1 MAIWSSIF
9 GERQLTPPVP
19 AQQISVSELPKELA
33 PYYKDILSKS
43 QALYEQRMAEDP
55 SLRRYTGATLA
66 EFSPEQQQAFTG
78 IAGLVG
84 SQAPAMAEATEMTR
98 AGAAPI
104 TGEQIEEYMSP
115 YQQAVTDIEK
125 REATKQFE
133 SQVVPGLA
141 QQAAQAQAF
150 GGSRQAILEGMA
162 ADTQQRLLADIQ
174 AKGSAQAYQEAV
186 RRLEEERTRTGQA
199 ASQIG
204 NIGTA
209 AYKGAASELGQLGI
223 VGAAK
228 QQQAQT
234 ALDTE
239 YAEWLKQRQQPFR
252 EMGKYQ
258 SMVIGAPI
266 GQTQFEPSKP
276 ATFGPS
282 VGQQIVG
289 GLGGL
294 GQLYGQFS
302 GRTLAG
308 TPYPGYPQGTGK
320 TGGGISSLVRRA
332 YTNTSVANAPVW
344 KPEEVPNVVDE
355 NLGFSQNLI
364 KQLNLYGKEIS
375 KYRTEN
381 EAIADLRRAQLQRE
395 RDLIKGQTA
404 RNQFEREQALFKS
417 MAKWGM
423 SPEVTG
429 PEGTTAGM
437 QVSQL
442 LSRIG
447 SDVGE
452 AGSKIRERSLAE
464 NRAVDDLEIK
474 YREAINAGDLATAG
488 LILDQLNT
496 MGSTLASMQTAQSAL
511 LQAKKQGQKP
521 HKWSAEAGK
530 IVGADGVLIEGNW
543 QFKGERQEY
552 ANALM
557 QGFSDFN
564 IKLMENPEATVDVYN
579 PKLGRSIRVK
589 INIADALG
597 VKKGH
602 KLYDMRNE
610 LTLNNQAITTNP
622 DYQNIIRDYILRY
635 TAAKAGLEK
644 GADIKKIAAPS
655 QKTEIYGSEDFNEP
669 PDVEELR

>member
-1 MAIWSSIF
+1 MAVWSSIF

-150 GGSRQAILEGMA
+150 GGSRQGILEGMA

-174 AKGSAQAYQEAV
+174 AKGSAQAYQDAV
-186 RRLEEERTRTGQA
+186 QRLQEQRTRTGQA

-239 YAEWLKQRQQPFR
+239 YAEWLKQRQQPFS
-252 EMGKYQ
+252 EMSKYQ
-258 SMVIGAPI
+258 SMVIGAPM
-266 GQTQFEPSKP
+266 GQTIYEPSKP

-302 GRTLAG
+302 GKTLAG
-308 TPYPGYPQGTGK
+308 TPYQFPK
-320 TGGGISSLVRRA
+320 KHGGGISSLVRRA
-332 YTNTSVANAPVW
+332 NNAQVGNPQY
-344 KPEEVPNVVDE
+344 EFGIHSTDAYE
-355 NLGFSQNLI
+355 NL
-364 KQLNLYGKEIS
+364 
-375 KYRTEN
+375 
-381 EAIADLRRAQLQRE
+381 LRNFAGPYRE
-395 RDLIKGQTA
+395 RFKTA
-404 RNQFEREQALFKS
+404 EKARRELTTLTEADYKKEKDYLEAARANRQFEREQALFKS

-452 AGSKIRERSLAE
+452 SETKARAKTRESQKGLIDLEMQYSQALAAGDMALALSLSEALKGGAALEVDIGTLNATLAKNSLDANIEFLKLNNVSSPVQKSIKSHAAGLLGATAVFNDNGDFQAWKGKGGNVVSASLA
-464 NRAVDDLEIK
+464 RQITL
-474 YREAINAGDLATAG
+474 
-488 LILDQLNT
+488 LD
-496 MGSTLASMQTAQSAL
+496 STLQQIYNDTML
-511 LQAKKQGQKP
+511 GKDFQGQKRSP
-521 HKWSAEAGK
+521 GNREQAIADVKAYRLLEDIDIGSSSEK
-530 IVGADGVLIEGNW
+530 IVAPDIDEIIAEQL
-543 QFKGERQEY
+543 
-552 ANALM
+552 
-557 QGFSDFN
+557 
-564 IKLMENPEATVDVYN
+564 KLNPLEVD
-579 PKLGRSIRVK
+579 
-589 INIADALG
+589 
-597 VKKGH
+597 
-602 KLYDMRNE
+602 
-610 LTLNNQAITTNP
+610 
-622 DYQNIIRDYILRY
+622 
-635 TAAKAGLEK
+635 
-644 GADIKKIAAPS
+644 
-655 QKTEIYGSEDFNEP
+655 
-669 PDVEELR
+669 

>member
-1 MAIWSSIF
+1 MAVWSSIF

-150 GGSRQAILEGMA
+150 GGSRQGILEGMA

-223 VGAAK
+223 VGSAK

-239 YAEWLKQRQQPFR
+239 YAEWLKQREQPFR

-258 SMVIGAPI
+258 SMVIGAPM
-266 GQTQFEPSKP
+266 GQTTFEPSKP

-302 GRTLAG
+302 GQTLAG
-308 TPYPGYPQGTGK
+308 TPYPGYPPRAK
-320 TGGGISSLVRRA
+320 YGGGISSLVRRK
-332 YTNTSVANAPVW
+332 NNAQIGNPLDD
-344 KPEEVPNVVDE
+344 KSD
-355 NLGFSQNLI
+355 FMQNYWNQL
-364 KQLNLYGKEIS
+364 KQFQGEIGG
-375 KYRTEN
+375 YRTEN
-381 EAIADLRRAQLQRE
+381 KAIADLRRAQLQRE
-395 RDLIKGQTA
+395 RDLIKGQGA

-452 AGSKIRERSLAE
+452 SETKARAKTRESQKGLI
-464 NRAVDDLEIK
+464 DLEMQ
-474 YREAINAGDLATAG
+474 YSQALAAGDMALALSLSEALKTGAALEVDIG
-488 LILDQLNT
+488 TLNA
-496 MGSTLASMQTAQSAL
+496 TLAKNNLENTFEVLKLAKITEPVQKAILTHAANLLGYNATFDANKNLSVNSKGNPLKPGQQQALGKMDAL
-511 LQAKKQGQKP
+511 LQNIYDVEMQK
-521 HKWSAEAGK
+521 HSNQARAMAVVKNY
-530 IVGADGVLIEGNW
+530 VM
-543 QFKGERQEY
+543 GE
-552 ANALM
+552 
-557 QGFSDFN
+557 
-564 IKLMENPEATVDVYN
+564 TVD
-579 PKLGRSIRVK
+579 LDE
-589 INIADALG
+589 INTEIK
-597 VKKGH
+597 VPEISEI
-602 KLYDMRNE
+602 N
-610 LTLNNQAITTNP
+610 
-622 DYQNIIRDYILRY
+622 
-635 TAAKAGLEK
+635 
-644 GADIKKIAAPS
+644 KKIIGNLSPLV
-655 QKTEIYGSEDFNEP
+655 
-669 PDVEELR
+669 VEEDEEKEEE

>member
-1 MAIWSSIF
+1 MGFLSSLF
-9 GERQLTPPVP
+9 QTGAPTQQVAGP
-19 AQQISVSELPKELA
+19 AVVTQKLPEELA
-33 PYYKDILSKS
+33 PYYKDILGKA
-43 QALYEQRMAEDP
+43 QALYKEKTAEGYKPYTGPTMAEF
-55 SLRRYTGATLA
+55 T
-66 EFSPEQQQAFTG
+66 PEQQQAFTG

-150 GGSRQAILEGMA
+150 GGSRQGILEGMA

-223 VGAAK
+223 VGSAK

-239 YAEWLKQRQQPFR
+239 YAEWLKQREQPFR

-258 SMVIGAPI
+258 SMVIGAPM
-266 GQTQFEPSKP
+266 GQTTFEPSKP

-302 GRTLAG
+302 GKTLAG
-308 TPYPGYPQGTGK
+308 TSYHVPTK
-320 TGGGISSLVRRA
+320 HGGGISSLVSRKQTPPGGIGSNFEIDESIFMPRPNPEAPAINRFLRSLGPEGVEGAYQRSMTSLENQRA
-332 YTNTSVANAPVW
+332 LAKKSTDYQKSII
-344 KPEEVPNVVDE
+344 E
-355 NLGFSQNLI
+355 
-364 KQLNLYGKEIS
+364 
-375 KYRTEN
+375 
-381 EAIADLRRAQLQRE
+381 ADLANR
-395 RDLIKGQTA
+395 
-404 RNQFEREQALFKS
+404 QFEREQALFKS

-452 AGSKIRERSLAE
+452 SETKARAKTRESQKGLI
-464 NRAVDDLEIK
+464 DLEMQ
-474 YREAINAGDLATAG
+474 YSQALAAGDMALALSLSEALKTGAALEVDIG
-488 LILDQLNT
+488 TLNA
-496 MGSTLASMQTAQSAL
+496 TLAKNNLENTFEVLKLAKITEPVQKAILTHAANLLGYNATFDANKNLSVNSKGNPLKPGQQQALGKMDAL
-511 LQAKKQGQKP
+511 LQNIYDVEMQK
-521 HKWSAEAGK
+521 HSNQARAMAVVKNY
-530 IVGADGVLIEGNW
+530 VM
-543 QFKGERQEY
+543 GE
-552 ANALM
+552 
-557 QGFSDFN
+557 
-564 IKLMENPEATVDVYN
+564 TVD
-579 PKLGRSIRVK
+579 LDE
-589 INIADALG
+589 INTEIK
-597 VKKGH
+597 VPEISEI
-602 KLYDMRNE
+602 N
-610 LTLNNQAITTNP
+610 
-622 DYQNIIRDYILRY
+622 
-635 TAAKAGLEK
+635 
-644 GADIKKIAAPS
+644 KKIIGNLSPLV
-655 QKTEIYGSEDFNEP
+655 
-669 PDVEELR
+669 VEEDEEKEEE

>member
-55 SLRRYTGATLA
+55 SLRRFTGATLA
-66 EFSPEQQQAFTG
+66 EFTPEQQQAFTG

-133 SQVVPGLA
+133 SQVVPELA
-141 QQAAQAQAF
+141 AKAAQSQAF

-174 AKGSAQAYQEAV
+174 AKGSAQAYQDAV
-186 RRLEEERTRTGQA
+186 QRLQEQRTRTGQA

-234 ALDTE
+234 ALDKE
-239 YAEWLKQRQQPFR
+239 YAEWLKQREQPFR

-258 SMVIGAPI
+258 SMVIGAPM
-266 GQTQFEPSKP
+266 GQTTFEPSKP

-302 GRTLAG
+302 GKTLAG
-308 TPYPGYPQGTGK
+308 TPYQFPPGATGK
-320 TGGGISSLVRRA
+320 TGGGISSLVSRKNNAQIGTPEKEFGLLSKNPFENYLLNFAGPYSERYKTAEKDRRELTA
-332 YTNTSVANAPVW
+332 LTEADYKKEKDYLEAARAN
-344 KPEEVPNVVDE
+344 
-355 NLGFSQNLI
+355 
-364 KQLNLYGKEIS
+364 
-375 KYRTEN
+375 R
-381 EAIADLRRAQLQRE
+381 
-395 RDLIKGQTA
+395 
-404 RNQFEREQALFKS
+404 QFEREQALFKS

-452 AGSKIRERSLAE
+452 AETKARASIQEQDKVVSKLQ
-464 NRAVDDLEIK
+464 IK
-474 YREAINAGDLATAG
+474 YKEALAKGDMELANTYMAQLTALSGEYAKYLTAQAANLKASGIGDLTPESITDIITKVGAQTSTAFKNLLATGATITG
-488 LILDQLNT
+488 LNPDIVNPFKKDKIGTWTQNEILVWAQDNARQKMNLALAQGKVYANPQIDFENLVTSNIIKLFKNAKPDVLDAAKGDEKNTETSTIITEEDDKGSAKDVILD
-496 MGSTLASMQTAQSAL
+496 
-511 LQAKKQGQKP
+511 
-521 HKWSAEAGK
+521 
-530 IVGADGVLIEGNW
+530 
-543 QFKGERQEY
+543 F
-552 ANALM
+552 
-557 QGFSDFN
+557 
-564 IKLMENPEATVDVYN
+564 
-579 PKLGRSIRVK
+579 
-589 INIADALG
+589 
-597 VKKGH
+597 
-602 KLYDMRNE
+602 
-610 LTLNNQAITTNP
+610 
-622 DYQNIIRDYILRY
+622 
-635 TAAKAGLEK
+635 
-644 GADIKKIAAPS
+644 
-655 QKTEIYGSEDFNEP
+655 
-669 PDVEELR
+669 

>member
-1 MAIWSSIF
+1 MAVWSSIF

-66 EFSPEQQQAFTG
+66 EFSPEQTQAYEG

-84 SQAPAMAEATEMTR
+84 SQAPAMTEAAEMTR

-150 GGSRQAILEGMA
+150 GGSRQGILEGMA

-174 AKGSAQAYQEAV
+174 AKGSAQAYQDAV
-186 RRLEEERTRTGQA
+186 QRLQEQRTRTGQA

-239 YAEWLKQRQQPFR
+239 YAEWLKQRQQPFS
-252 EMGKYQ
+252 EMSKYQ
-258 SMVIGAPI
+258 SMVIGAPM
-266 GQTQFEPSKP
+266 GQTIYEPSKP

-302 GRTLAG
+302 GKTLAG
-308 TPYPGYPQGTGK
+308 TPYQFPGATRK
-320 TGGGISSLVRRA
+320 HGGGISSLVRRA
-332 YTNTSVANAPVW
+332 NNGSIKSGFEIDESMFMPRPNPEAPAINRFLQSLGPGGVEGAYQRSMTAHEKQKALAKKATDYQKSIIAADKAN
-344 KPEEVPNVVDE
+344 
-355 NLGFSQNLI
+355 
-364 KQLNLYGKEIS
+364 
-375 KYRTEN
+375 R
-381 EAIADLRRAQLQRE
+381 
-395 RDLIKGQTA
+395 
-404 RNQFEREQALFKS
+404 QFEREQALFKS

-452 AGSKIRERSLAE
+452 SETKARAKTRESQKGLI
-464 NRAVDDLEIK
+464 DLEMQ
-474 YREAINAGDLATAG
+474 YSQALAAGDMALALSLSEALKTGAALEVDIGNLNATLAKNNLDANIEFLKLNNVSAPVQKSIKSHAAG
-488 LILDQLNT
+488 LLGANAIFDRQGNFQNFKGQGGNVVSAALAQRITILD
-496 MGSTLASMQTAQSAL
+496 STLQQIYNDTML
-511 LQAKKQGQKP
+511 GKDFQGQKRSP
-521 HKWSAEAGK
+521 GNREQAIADVKAYRLIEDIDIGSSSEK
-530 IVGADGVLIEGNW
+530 IVTQNMDEIIAEQL
-543 QFKGERQEY
+543 
-552 ANALM
+552 
-557 QGFSDFN
+557 
-564 IKLMENPEATVDVYN
+564 KLNP
-579 PKLGRSIRVK
+579 
-589 INIADALG
+589 
-597 VKKGH
+597 
-602 KLYDMRNE
+602 
-610 LTLNNQAITTNP
+610 
-622 DYQNIIRDYILRY
+622 
-635 TAAKAGLEK
+635 LE
-644 GADIKKIAAPS
+644 
-655 QKTEIYGSEDFNEP
+655 
-669 PDVEELR
+669 VEEE

>member
-1 MAIWSSIF
+1 MAVWSSIF
-9 GERQLTPPVP
+9 GEKQLTPPVP
-19 AQQISVSELPKELA
+19 AQQISVSEIPKELA

-43 QALYEQRMAEDP
+43 QALYERRMAEDEKER
-55 SLRRYTGATLA
+55 SFTGATLA
-66 EFSPEQQQAFTG
+66 KFTPEQQQAFTG

-133 SQVVPGLA
+133 SEVVPGLA
-141 QQAAQAQAF
+141 AKAAQSQAF

-174 AKGSAQAYQEAV
+174 AKGSAQAYQDAV
-186 RRLEEERTRTGQA
+186 QRLQEQRTRTGQA

-209 AYKGAASELGQLGI
+209 AYKGAAAELGGLGI

-234 ALDTE
+234 ALDKE
-239 YAEWLKQRQQPFR
+239 YAEWLKQREQPFR

-258 SMVIGAPI
+258 SMVIGAPM
-266 GQTQFEPSKP
+266 GQTTFEPSKP

-302 GRTLAG
+302 GKTLAG
-308 TPYPGYPQGTGK
+308 TPYPTYPPGATGK
-320 TGGGISSLVRRA
+320 TGGGISSLVSRK
-332 YTNTSVANAPVW
+332 NNAQIGNPLDD
-344 KPEEVPNVVDE
+344 KSD
-355 NLGFSQNLI
+355 FMQNYWNQL
-364 KQLNLYGKEIS
+364 KQFQGDIS
-375 KYRTEN
+375 GYRTEN
-381 EAIADLRRAQLQRE
+381 KAIADLKRAQLQRE
-395 RDLIKGQTA
+395 RELIKGQTA

-452 AGSKIRERSLAE
+452 AGTEIRERSLAE
-464 NRAVDDLEIK
+464 KRAVDDLEIK
-474 YREAINAGDLATAG
+474 YREAINAGDMATAG
-488 LILDQLNT
+488 LLLDQMKNFGTAYAAIETARRSNQPTYKAGMKTGDFNELAEKMFPGTLDENQNWIMPDKHIGAYT
-496 MGSTLASMQTAQSAL
+496 NLMTQFTQATANLDTNPSTTFTVGGKTFEVDIARDLMGGSEPTGSITFRSLETDQSPEIANVYKSAL
-511 LQAKKQGQKP
+511 LYYIRSKQK
-521 HKWSAEAGK
+521 
-530 IVGADGVLIEGNW
+530 
-543 QFKGERQEY
+543 
-552 ANALM
+552 
-557 QGFSDFN
+557 
-564 IKLMENPEATVDVYN
+564 
-579 PKLGRSIRVK
+579 
-589 INIADALG
+589 
-597 VKKGH
+597 
-602 KLYDMRNE
+602 E
-610 LTLNNQAITTNP
+610 LVP
-622 DYQNIIRDYILRY
+622 
-635 TAAKAGLEK
+635 
-644 GADIKKIAAPS
+644 
-655 QKTEIYGSEDFNEP
+655 
-669 PDVEELR
+669 VEEELQMSLDPNLKDPEFPDLNWKNKWTTGT

>member
-9 GERQLTPPVP
+9 GEKQLTPPVP

-55 SLRRYTGATLA
+55 SLRRFTGATLA
-66 EFSPEQQQAFTG
+66 EFTPEQQQAFTG

-133 SQVVPGLA
+133 SQVIPQLA
-141 QQAAQAQAF
+141 QQAAQSQAF

-174 AKGSAQAYQEAV
+174 AKGSAQAYQDAV
-186 RRLEEERTRTGQA
+186 QRLQEQRTRTGQA

-204 NIGTA
+204 NLGTA
-209 AYKGAASELGQLGI
+209 AYKGAAAELGGLGI

-234 ALDTE
+234 ALDKE
-239 YAEWLKQRQQPFR
+239 YAEWLKQREQPFR

-258 SMVIGAPI
+258 SMVIGAPL
-266 GQTQFEPSKP
+266 GQTTFEPSKP

-282 VGQQIVG
+282 VGQQIIG

-302 GRTLAG
+302 GKTLAG
-308 TPYPGYPQGTGK
+308 TPYQFPPGAAGK
-320 TGGGISSLVRRA
+320 TGCGISSLVSRKQTPPGGIGSNFEIDESIFMPRSDPQVPAINRFFHYLGPEGVEGA
-332 YTNTSVANAPVW
+332 YKRSMIAH
-344 KPEEVPNVVDE
+344 E
-355 NLGFSQNLI
+355 
-364 KQLNLYGKEIS
+364 KQKALAKKSTDYQKSIIE
-375 KYRTEN
+375 
-381 EAIADLRRAQLQRE
+381 ADLANR
-395 RDLIKGQTA
+395 
-404 RNQFEREQALFKS
+404 QFEREQALFKS

-452 AGSKIRERSLAE
+452 AETKARAKTRESQKDLIDLEMKYNQALAAGDMALALSLSEALKTGAALEVDIGTLNATLAKNSLDANIEFLKLNNVSEPVQKAIKSHAAGLLGANAVFDRQGNFQNWKGKGGNVVSASLATQ
-464 NRAVDDLEIK
+464 
-474 YREAINAGDLATAG
+474 INMLDS
-488 LILDQLNT
+488 ILQQIYNDT
-496 MGSTLASMQTAQSAL
+496 MLG
-511 LQAKKQGQKP
+511 KPFQGQKRSP
-521 HKWSAEAGK
+521 
-530 IVGADGVLIEGNW
+530 GNRE
-543 QFKGERQEY
+543 Q
-552 ANALM
+552 A
-557 QGFSDFN
+557 
-564 IKLMENPEATVDVYN
+564 
-579 PKLGRSIRVK
+579 
-589 INIADALG
+589 IAD
-597 VKKGH
+597 VKAYR
-602 KLYDMRNE
+602 LAE
-610 LTLNNQAITTNP
+610 
-622 DYQNIIRDYILRY
+622 
-635 TAAKAGLEK
+635 
-644 GADIKKIAAPS
+644 DIDLDEIN
-655 QKTEIYGSEDFNEP
+655 TEIKVPEVSEINQKIIDSLSP
-669 PDVEELR
+669 LVVEEDEEKEEE

>member
-55 SLRRYTGATLA
+55 LDRRFTGATLA
-66 EFSPEQQQAFTG
+66 EFTPEQQQAFTG

-150 GGSRQAILEGMA
+150 GGSRQGILEGMA

-239 YAEWLKQRQQPFR
+239 YAEWLKQREQPFR

-258 SMVIGAPI
+258 SMVIGAPL

-302 GRTLAG
+302 GQTLAG
-308 TPYPGYPQGTGK
+308 TPYPGYPPRAK
-320 TGGGISSLVRRA
+320 YGGGISSLVRRA

-364 KQLNLYGKEIS
+364 KQLNLYGKKIS
-375 KYRTEN
+375 KYRTEH

-395 RDLIKGQTA
+395 RELIKGQGA
-404 RNQFEREQALFKS
+404 RNQFEREQALFKA

-452 AGSKIRERSLAE
+452 AGTEIRERSLAE

-496 MGSTLASMQTAQSAL
+496 MGSTMASMQTAQSAL
-511 LQAKKQGQKP
+511 LQSQKAGQKP
-521 HKWSAEAGK
+521 HKWHETASS
-530 IVGADGVLIEGNW
+530 IVGSEGVLIDGNW
-543 QFKGERQEY
+543 LFKGERQEH

-564 IKLMENPEATVDVYN
+564 LKLMENPEATVDVYN
-579 PKLGRSIRVK
+579 PELGRSIRVK

-597 VKKGH
+597 IKKGH
-602 KLYDMRNE
+602 ELYDIRNE
-610 LTLNNQAITTNP
+610 LTLSNQAILTKP
-622 DYQNIIRDYILRY
+622 AYQNIIKDYILRY
-635 TAAKAGLEK
+635 IAAKAGLGK
-644 GADIKKIAAPS
+644 GVDIKKIAAPS
-655 QKTEIYGSEDFNEP
+655 QYSGVYSSTKFNES